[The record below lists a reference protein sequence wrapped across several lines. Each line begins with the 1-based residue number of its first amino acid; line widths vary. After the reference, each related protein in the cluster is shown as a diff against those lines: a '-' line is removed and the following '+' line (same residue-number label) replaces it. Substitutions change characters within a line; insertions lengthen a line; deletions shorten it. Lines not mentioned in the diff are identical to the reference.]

1 MASSPCT
8 LANTLLVALGS
19 ALGGSARFW
28 MGYHVDTLW
37 AKEFWHIPV
46 GTLAINVLGSF
57 LITAIGMRWTHSWVS
72 PFLLIGVMGG
82 FTTFSSFSKQTVD
95 LLRNG
100 SYGPALG
107 YAALSL
113 ILCLFAA
120 WLGVLTAPAQPQKVQ
135 AEVQTQSAE

>member
-8 LANTLLVALGS
+8 FVNTLWVALGS

-37 AKEFWHIPV
+37 AKTFWQIPV

-57 LITAIGMRWTHSWVS
+57 LITAIGMRWTSAWVS
-72 PFLLIGVMGG
+72 PFILVGVMGG

-95 LLRNG
+95 LLRSG
-100 SYGPALG
+100 SFGPAIG

-113 ILCLFAA
+113 MLCLFAA
-120 WLGVLTAPAQPQKVQ
+120 WLGVLTAPAQAQKLQ
-135 AEVQTQSAE
+135 ADAQTQSAE